1 MTRLTWAVLLAVPAL
16 AWAQA
21 STPESRARCAIRIS
35 AALQAKT
42 ATAAQQTAADPQAGV
57 DALIATP
64 DFQERFARFVNS
76 QFNGDPGQT
85 TAEDASY
92 YLSKYVLQNN
102 LAWSQLFTGPYRVDP
117 PAAGASSPDAVVVN
131 DTN

>member
-16 AWAQA
+16 AWAQV

-76 QFNGDPGQT
+76 QFNGDPGQSDQRT
-85 TAEDASY
+85 CRRD
-92 YLSKYVLQNN
+92 
-102 LAWSQLFTGPYRVDP
+102 RV
-117 PAAGASSPDAVVVN
+117 GACCVRGAFNGFSL
-131 DTN
+131 